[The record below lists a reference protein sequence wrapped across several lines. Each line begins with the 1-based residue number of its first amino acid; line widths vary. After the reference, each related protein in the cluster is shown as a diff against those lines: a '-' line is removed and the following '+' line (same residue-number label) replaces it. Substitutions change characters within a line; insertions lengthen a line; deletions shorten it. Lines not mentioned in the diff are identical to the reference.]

1 MHVELKLEHSCH
13 KLTLKTSTV
22 ELAKDKLGAFPFVG
36 IAGIFLPKEDN
47 ACYPS
52 YVCPHV
58 ELEQH
63 VHQDEDTP
71 LIRPLGFVPE
81 VSGTDSVTACSNA
94 VGVLGMHQHF
104 KLS

>member
-1 MHVELKLEHSCH
+1 MHVELKLEHSRH

-22 ELAKDKLGAFPFVG
+22 GLAKDKLGAFPFVG
-36 IAGIFLPKEDN
+36 IAGIFLPKGDN

-58 ELEQH
+58 ELELCPAG
-63 VHQDEDTP
+63 EDTP

-81 VSGTDSVTACSNA
+81 VSGTDTVTACSNA
-94 VGVLGMHQHF
+94 VGIFGMHQHF